1 MKRETRATR
10 DERERRDGRDG
21 WEHHVKE
28 EPTGDIRSSKFR
40 NPRTFDPDP
49 SPVSLVPPVA
59 RSYSEYP
66 WPKATQLRYTAF
78 LITTQV
84 DRLKVYR
91 GWASCTRGF
100 ISA

>member
-49 SPVSLVPPVA
+49 SPVSPVPPVA

-66 WPKATQLRYTAF
+66 WPKTTELRYTPVC
-78 LITTQV
+78 LV
-84 DRLKVYR
+84 HLVGLVYLVI
-91 GWASCTRGF
+91 WF
-100 ISA
+100 IGLSS

>member
-49 SPVSLVPPVA
+49 SPVSPVPPVV

-66 WPKATQLRYTAF
+66 WPKATQLRYTQEA
-78 LITTQV
+78 
-84 DRLKVYR
+84 RLRSRFRLSKDL
-91 GWASCTRGF
+91 TFF
-100 ISA
+100 I

>member
-49 SPVSLVPPVA
+49 SPCHARPASRALLFRIPVA
-59 RSYSEYP
+59 EGDSTPLYCISHNYSG
-66 WPKATQLRYTAF
+66 R
-78 LITTQV
+78 
-84 DRLKVYR
+84 
-91 GWASCTRGF
+91 
-100 ISA
+100 